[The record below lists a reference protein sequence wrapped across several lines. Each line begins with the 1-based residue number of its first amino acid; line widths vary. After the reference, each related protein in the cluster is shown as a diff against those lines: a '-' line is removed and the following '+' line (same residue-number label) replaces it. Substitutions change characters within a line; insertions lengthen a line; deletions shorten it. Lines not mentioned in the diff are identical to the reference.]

1 MENMIE
7 LLKKM
12 RAYLIYNILFL
23 LVMLVGYC
31 LMPGRFV
38 EQDSDWIWLWITVAY
53 IVFKFEEFIVA
64 PLFALFYQMHQFTVK
79 EIFLSALI
87 ILVTTFVSLSITGF
101 LLGSWEGWSI
111 EELLS
116 VLKISL
122 RISGIYTVAYF
133 ILRSICKKTRMG

>member
-1 MENMIE
+1 
-7 LLKKM
+7 
-12 RAYLIYNILFL
+12 
-23 LVMLVGYC
+23 
-31 LMPGRFV
+31 
-38 EQDSDWIWLWITVAY
+38 
-53 IVFKFEEFIVA
+53 
-64 PLFALFYQMHQFTVK
+64 MHQFTVK